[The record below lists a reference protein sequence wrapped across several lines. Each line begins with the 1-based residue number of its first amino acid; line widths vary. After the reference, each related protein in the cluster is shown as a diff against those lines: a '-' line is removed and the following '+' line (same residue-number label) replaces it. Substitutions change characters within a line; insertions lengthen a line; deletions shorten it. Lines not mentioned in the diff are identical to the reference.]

1 MSHYHGCE
9 MEGPTIRRIMMN
21 GPKVFAQ
28 IATFLKAS
36 LGTEPS
42 RVFTDEDIEKV
53 RSSYGGFY
61 LLLNSSFFYLQYQ

>member
-1 MSHYHGCE
+1 M
-9 MEGPTIRRIMMN
+9 
-21 GPKVFAQ
+21 
-28 IATFLKAS
+28 KAS